1 MLCAKFCVKDSP
13 RLDTARSTQHSEQA
27 PVSTA
32 SAPYIGRFAPSPTGP
47 LHFGSLVAALGSFL
61 DARARGGQWRLRIED
76 LDPPREQSGVADK
89 ILRSLEIHGLRWD
102 GPVLYQHA
110 RLAEYEAAAA
120 GLLAEGWAY
129 PCACSRREIADSGMR
144 GLEGPVYPGTCRRG
158 VPAGK
163 PARAL
168 RIRVPDGETL
178 SFEDRLQGV
187 VHQDLAREI
196 GDFVI
201 RRADGCFAYQLAVV
215 LDDAFQDISHVVR
228 GADLLLSTPRQI
240 WLQRRLGLP
249 TPSYMHL
256 LVVAT
261 AAGEKLSKQTG
272 AQPLNDAR
280 PGANIFKALE
290 FLRQAPVKDLR
301 GAPPGE
307 LVAWAIRNWRPERL
321 RGILSDGIAQESI

>member
-1 MLCAKFCVKDSP
+1 MNSSP
-13 RLDTARSTQHSEQA
+13 LTPHS
-27 PVSTA
+27 S
-32 SAPYIGRFAPSPTGP
+32 PYIGRFAPSPTGP

-61 DARARGGQWRLRIED
+61 DARAHGGRWLLRVED
-76 LDPPREQSGVADK
+76 LDPPREQIGAADN
-89 ILRSLEIHGLRWD
+89 ILRSLEIHGLHWD

-110 RLAEYEAAAA
+110 RLAEYKAAAA
-120 GLLAEGWAY
+120 RLQTEGWAY
-129 PCACSRREIADSGMR
+129 PCACSRREIADSGVR
-144 GLEGPVYPGTCRRG
+144 GLEGPIYPGTCRQG

-187 VHQDLAREI
+187 VHQSLAREI

-215 LDDAFQDISHVVR
+215 VDDAFQEISHVVR
-228 GADLLLSTPRQI
+228 GVDLLLSTPRQM
-240 WLQRRLGLP
+240 WLQRRLRLP

-256 LVVAT
+256 SVALT

-272 AQPLNDAR
+272 AQPLNDTR
-280 PGANIFKALE
+280 PGANIFRALE

-301 GAPPGE
+301 GAPPSE
-307 LVAWAIRNWRPERL
+307 LAAWAIRNWQPNRL
-321 RGILSDGIAQESI
+321 RGILSHEIAPEST